1 VRDDDSHPAGDVQCN
16 PNHAHVR
23 PQADNRGDRCS
34 GCVNERQGWFARWP
48 CGTGGPLRPNPVLE
62 AQGSVTRAPVPGVTS
77 GPGLQPGQSRS
88 GPVDSRVLQLERSFV
103 SIDHRTGA
111 TWLRRGY
118 EIEERVPRFHFL
130 VKPVENSQLR
140 ILTTLSLLNNQ

>member
-1 VRDDDSHPAGDVQCN
+1 M
-16 PNHAHVR
+16 
-23 PQADNRGDRCS
+23 
-34 GCVNERQGWFARWP
+34 
-48 CGTGGPLRPNPVLE
+48 E
-62 AQGSVTRAPVPGVTS
+62 AFR
-77 GPGLQPGQSRS
+77 L
-88 GPVDSRVLQLERSFV
+88 
-103 SIDHRTGA
+103 GA

>member
-1 VRDDDSHPAGDVQCN
+1 MSEGKHGPDGPVK
-16 PNHAHVR
+16 R
-23 PQADNRGDRCS
+23 PTTPQS
-34 GCVNERQGWFARWP
+34 P
-48 CGTGGPLRPNPVLE
+48 IPNPESLI
-62 AQGSVTRAPVPGVTS
+62 P
-77 GPGLQPGQSRS
+77 
-88 GPVDSRVLQLERSFV
+88 RVIIERIV
-103 SIDHRTGA
+103 SINHRTGA

>member
-1 VRDDDSHPAGDVQCN
+1 MSEGKHGPVGPVKRSTNPQSLIPIPGPNPKPAGVII
-16 PNHAHVR
+16 
-23 PQADNRGDRCS
+23 
-34 GCVNERQGWFARWP
+34 ERI
-48 CGTGGPLRPNPVLE
+48 
-62 AQGSVTRAPVPGVTS
+62 
-77 GPGLQPGQSRS
+77 
-88 GPVDSRVLQLERSFV
+88 V
-103 SIDHRTGA
+103 SINHRTGA

>member
-1 VRDDDSHPAGDVQCN
+1 VG
-16 PNHAHVR
+16 
-23 PQADNRGDRCS
+23 
-34 GCVNERQGWFARWP
+34 QG
-48 CGTGGPLRPNPVLE
+48 
-62 AQGSVTRAPVPGVTS
+62 APV
-77 GPGLQPGQSRS
+77 QPASHGET
-88 GPVDSRVLQLERSFV
+88 GDSAAGATIELVV
-103 SIDHRTGA
+103 GSIDHRTGA